1 MEDLKARLSMAENW
15 VASYAPQSLKFQI
28 SASAPSYRPSSDA
41 ERRFIEAIISMLER
55 DMKEADIQ
63 NEVFNT
69 ARSLNLEMGKAFA
82 AVYRTLLGSE
92 RGPRLAPLLM
102 ALDRE
107 WAISRLRSSSEPS
120 PPEHAGSKLCGFLRK
135 HNNIIRTNTS

>member
-1 MEDLKARLSMAENW
+1 MSKSASYAARLYSKDSLTDAEMDDLKARLSMAKNW

-28 SASAPSYRPSSDA
+28 SPGAPSYKPASDA
-41 ERRFIEAIISMLER
+41 ERRFIEAVISMLER

-107 WAISRLRSSSEPS
+107 WAISRLRSV
-120 PPEHAGSKLCGFLRK
+120 L
-135 HNNIIRTNTS
+135 